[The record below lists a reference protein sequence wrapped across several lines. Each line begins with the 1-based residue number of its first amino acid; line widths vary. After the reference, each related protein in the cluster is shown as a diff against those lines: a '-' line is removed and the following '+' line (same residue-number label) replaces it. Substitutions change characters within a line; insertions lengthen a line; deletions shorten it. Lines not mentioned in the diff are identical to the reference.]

1 MHKQQNSKST
11 DSLAPK
17 ENSPSE
23 NSPAHGNTK
32 IVVVRARM
40 IFWEERFAFLGK
52 LFFSRAVFCENNM
65 EIMCVLKD
73 PGP

>member
-23 NSPAHGNTK
+23 VSPAHGYAK
-32 IVVVRARM
+32 IGVFRARGK
-40 IFWEERFAFLGK
+40 FGEHLGLGTWKTWK
-52 LFFSRAVFCENNM
+52 LIV
-65 EIMCVLKD
+65 
-73 PGP
+73 